1 MFWVISMMKKIL
13 ITAIGFSIVGCA
25 GVKLPDYTQVKSS
38 PYYAECREFAM
49 GVYKNDGYSKLGNT
63 VILSMDDTKARYIVT
78 GCVVAMGK
86 NSIEEVKSDLS
97 SKGVSFGMVS
107 GACYNTACKVDTEQQ
122 MKAYTLGSYYAATKK
137 FPGQMKAEF

>member
-1 MFWVISMMKKIL
+1 MMKKIL

-25 GVKLPDYTQVKSS
+25 GMKLPDYTQVKSS

-63 VILSMDDTKARYIVT
+63 VILSMDDAKARYIVT

-86 NSIEEVKSDLS
+86 NNIEEVKSDLS

-107 GACYNTACKVDTEQQ
+107 GACYNAACKVDTEQQ

-137 FPGQMKAEF
+137 FPDQMKAEF

>member
-1 MFWVISMMKKIL
+1 
-13 ITAIGFSIVGCA
+13 
-25 GVKLPDYTQVKSS
+25 
-38 PYYAECREFAM
+38 M

-122 MKAYTLGSYYAATKK
+122 M
-137 FPGQMKAEF
+137 